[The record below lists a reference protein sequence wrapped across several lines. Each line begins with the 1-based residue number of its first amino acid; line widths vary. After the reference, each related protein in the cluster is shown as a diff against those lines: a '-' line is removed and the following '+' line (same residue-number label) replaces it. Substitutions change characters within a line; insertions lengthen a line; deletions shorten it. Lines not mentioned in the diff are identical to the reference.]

1 MFLASQKRQLL
12 ASLSIIKILPLWV
25 FPSICKYY
33 QLVEV
38 KSDEGITPKQLKSFS
53 LLNDFDA
60 TVQLFVLVLMFIIS
74 KDPCTAQ
81 LICPIICLHVEL
93 SVGQH
98 YTLLFLSMY
107 LV

>member
-1 MFLASQKRQLL
+1 MRKSHQKTLKFFSQL
-12 ASLSIIKILPLWV
+12 I
-25 FPSICKYY
+25 
-33 QLVEV
+33 
-38 KSDEGITPKQLKSFS
+38 
-53 LLNDFDA
+53 DFDA

-98 YTLLFLSMY
+98 YTLHVFSVIQGYHLSISSSTEIQCTETDIPVALLY
-107 LV
+107 LLKMSI